1 MNRNKSFFELEI
13 EFNDSNYEKVL
24 EVIYL
29 SGIKNILETDKSLI
43 LYFTESDK
51 NKTDELVRIIFSKK
65 LADKKSIILKVIQE
79 QDWNDNW
86 KKTIKPVFIKDKIII
101 YPSWLKKEIQRFKN
115 RILIEIDPK
124 MSFGT
129 GHNETTQLV
138 LELMCDFFDSNDK
151 YVLDYG
157 CGTGVLAIAAVK
169 LGVKKAIAI
178 DIDEDSIENAKEY
191 SVINKVSDKIKIYK
205 KDIFEIRNKN
215 FDIIYANILRNVIEK
230 NLNEINCKLKIG
242 GKLFISG
249 VLADEENKISDSLRE
264 SNFRIIDKRFKSEWL
279 GIFAVK
285 EKRI

>member
-29 SGIKNILETDKSLI
+29 SNIKNILETDKSLI